1 MRPVKQKKLW
11 LGVFLFAALCAA
23 TMAFLGLFTRADG
36 EMYYLSWQSA
46 AVLDGDGGA
55 EALEPDEYG
64 GYSQTGDGR
73 RYRLTARAEDLP
85 EEGYLVLETA
95 GLELAVLFNGEEL
108 YASRSDYPYSWNAPN
123 AQAHIPLPLGAEGGA
138 LEVEFRVL
146 DPEIAL
152 FPPLAR
158 VTTDAAV
165 QRAAAGYANLYGMP
179 AGAFALAFLLAA
191 ALFLLS
197 IFLGKPDWPLALLVL
212 AACALT
218 VHDLAVTQGYYFLPP
233 GLAAALGWQGF
244 DWLIPALLLLYLVLR
259 RKDGTLRLL
268 GKVTLGAAAALLAA
282 VLLSAW
288 QAGRL
293 FRYIQ
298 TLPLELSVGYFNG
311 VLYQLTVYLVL
322 ACAGISAYQLAR
334 EVSRTR
340 AEARALRIRGELTR
354 KNYQELAEKNREA
367 AGLRHEWRGQLAAL
381 QLMAE
386 EGDLARLREKLGKLA
401 GDLDRAVPRTYSGN
415 LAIDAILQ
423 SAADQAE
430 RLGVAFRCHAVV
442 PPELRID
449 EGDLCALLL
458 NLLDNALEAAAR
470 TPGGGDVCCRIHFT
484 QGFLSISCEN
494 SYDGQLAQGED
505 GALRTTKPDPE
516 VHGFGLRQMRM
527 VAEKYHS
534 ILDIHYT
541 GERFTIQTALKL

>member
-1 MRPVKQKKLW
+1 M
-11 LGVFLFAALCAA
+11 
-23 TMAFLGLFTRADG
+23 
-36 EMYYLSWQSA
+36 
-46 AVLDGDGGA
+46 
-55 EALEPDEYG
+55 
-64 GYSQTGDGR
+64 
-73 RYRLTARAEDLP
+73 
-85 EEGYLVLETA
+85 
-95 GLELAVLFNGEEL
+95 
-108 YASRSDYPYSWNAPN
+108 
-123 AQAHIPLPLGAEGGA
+123 
-138 LEVEFRVL
+138 L

-354 KNYQELAEKNREA
+354 KNYQKLAEKNREA

>member
-1 MRPVKQKKLW
+1 M
-11 LGVFLFAALCAA
+11 
-23 TMAFLGLFTRADG
+23 
-36 EMYYLSWQSA
+36 
-46 AVLDGDGGA
+46 
-55 EALEPDEYG
+55 
-64 GYSQTGDGR
+64 
-73 RYRLTARAEDLP
+73 
-85 EEGYLVLETA
+85 
-95 GLELAVLFNGEEL
+95 
-108 YASRSDYPYSWNAPN
+108 
-123 AQAHIPLPLGAEGGA
+123 
-138 LEVEFRVL
+138 
-146 DPEIAL
+146 
-152 FPPLAR
+152 
-158 VTTDAAV
+158 
-165 QRAAAGYANLYGMP
+165 
-179 AGAFALAFLLAA
+179 
-191 ALFLLS
+191 
-197 IFLGKPDWPLALLVL
+197 
-212 AACALT
+212 
-218 VHDLAVTQGYYFLPP
+218 
-233 GLAAALGWQGF
+233 
-244 DWLIPALLLLYLVLR
+244 LLYLVLR

-311 VLYQLTVYLVL
+311 VLHQLTVYLVL

-381 QLMAE
+381 QLIAE
-386 EGDLARLREKLGKLA
+386 EGDLTRLREKLGKLA

-458 NLLDNALEAAAR
+458 NLLDNALEAAAASISPRAFCRSSAR
-470 TPGGGDVCCRIHFT
+470 TPMTGSWPRGRTGRCAPQSPTRRSTASACGRCGWWRRSTTASWTFT
-484 QGFLSISCEN
+484 TPGSDLPS
-494 SYDGQLAQGED
+494 
-505 GALRTTKPDPE
+505 RPP
-516 VHGFGLRQMRM
+516 
-527 VAEKYHS
+527 
-534 ILDIHYT
+534 
-541 GERFTIQTALKL
+541 